1 MNETTNPGEV
11 YRTAVARGRTVLL
24 VVAVVTLCMVG
35 VAYAP
40 LPDSGWRIGLIL
52 GAAAV
57 NAFIVAGHLMHL
69 LQERHVVYFLLAFT
83 VLFFVALMGLC
94 VWAHG
99 DVPKPGAVPAAKG

>member
-1 MNETTNPGEV
+1 MNETTQTGEL
-11 YRTAVARGRTVLL
+11 YRAAVTRGRTVLL

-40 LPDSGWRIGLIL
+40 LPDSGWRVVLIL

-57 NAFIVAGHLMHL
+57 NAFLVAGHLMHL

-83 VLFFVALMGLC
+83 VLFFVVLMGLC
-94 VWAHG
+94 IWAHG
-99 DVPKPGAVPAAKG
+99 DVPHPGAGPAKG